1 MVNENSNNDTFYLLS
16 IVILISMAGG
26 IMFPSVGIVFKPYLL
41 IWLGLLLFFNLIRL
55 DVTDLVP
62 IFASPKNLLILTMV
76 KLTIIPLGLYFIM
89 NYMVYPKPS
98 TDTVLAIFLLS
109 GVSTGLGSPFVANFV
124 GSKLPIIIGLI
135 ITTSFAVPF
144 TLPALVYLL
153 FKSQFSI
160 PILDMAL
167 LLSGALLVPL
177 AASHIVKKY
186 AHATTQMLDKRSL
199 IFSIVFIF
207 LMNFGVFAEYSHYFF
222 FDITFVLD
230 NVLIAFL
237 LFCVYGFVGYAFARL
252 MGLDKQGRVSVFIAM
267 TWVNNMLV
275 VVFAQQFFNI
285 QIAALSAFF
294 NVPYYLGI
302 LILKLTLAREIR
314 NR

>member
-1 MVNENSNNDTFYLLS
+1 MVTKNSNNNTFYILS
-16 IVILISMAGG
+16 IVILLSMTGG
-26 IMFPSVGIVFKPYLL
+26 IMFPSVGIIFEPYLL
-41 IWLGLLLFFNLIRL
+41 LWLGLLLFFNLIRL

-62 IFASPKNLLILTMV
+62 IFASPKNLLILTIV
-76 KLTIIPLGLYFIM
+76 KLGVIPLGLYFIM
-89 NYMVYPKPS
+89 NYAVYPKPS
-98 TDTVLAIFLLS
+98 TDAILSIFLLS

-144 TLPALVYLL
+144 ILPALVYLL

-160 PILDMAL
+160 PILDMVL

-177 AASHIVKKY
+177 AASHIMKKY
-186 AHATTQMLDKRSL
+186 AYATAQMLDKKSL

-207 LMNFGVFAEYSHYFF
+207 LMNFGVFAKYSHYFF
-222 FDITFVLD
+222 FDIAFVMN

-237 LFCVYGFVGYAFARL
+237 LFCVYGFVGYTFARL
-252 MGLDKQGRVSVFIAM
+252 MGLDKQGRISAFIAM

-275 VVFAQQFFNI
+275 VVFAQQFFSV
-285 QIAALSAFF
+285 QIAALSALF
-294 NVPYYLGI
+294 NVPYYAGI

-314 NR
+314 HR